1 MPVTKVNAT
10 LLSTALSAF
19 LALQYILT
27 ALQSFQKV
35 SYLLTKT
42 VLLLR
47 AFHFFNYLH
56 KTRVYYIF
64 IIAYLL
70 YYDKA
75 FSGLKWFH
83 DAHLQKKKLRLRRKS
98 SSHTKHHGK
107 NPRRRPES
115 RFQGCSGNHNTEQ
128 QMTQKSGWYCL
139 RKHFTSK
146 R

>member
-1 MPVTKVNAT
+1 MPVVKINAT

-19 LALQYILT
+19 LALKYILT

-42 VLLLR
+42 VSSLR
-47 AFHFFNYLH
+47 AFHFFNYPH
-56 KTRVYYIF
+56 KTRVYSIF
-64 IIAYLL
+64 NIAHLFYS
-70 YYDKA
+70 DKA

-83 DAHLQKKKLRLRRKS
+83 DAHLQEKKLRLRRKS
-98 SSHTKHHGK
+98 ISHTKHHGK